1 MEVKLFRVSN
11 ENIKNQCYL
20 IYEGNYGILV
30 DPAWDYELINDFLQ
44 DNQIILKGVLLTHAH
59 HDHTNLAAAFAEKHE
74 VPVYM
79 SAIEIRQYSFSCPQL
94 VAVQHLREFVIDD
107 FTVTAL
113 LTPGHTKGST
123 CYLIGEHCFTGDT
136 VFIEGV
142 GISDDL
148 NVNSLFYSVQFIKQ
162 YLPAHTLIWPGHSFG
177 QTPGKELSFLFRN
190 NIYFLLNRREAFV
203 EFRMRKNQ
211 PDPFAFK

>member
-1 MEVKLFRVSN
+1 MEVKLFRVAN

-20 IYEGNYGILV
+20 IYEGNSGILV
-30 DPAWDYELINDFLQ
+30 DPAWDYELINDFLK
-44 DNQIILKGVLLTHAH
+44 DNLIVLKGVLLTHAH
-59 HDHTNLAAAFAEKHE
+59 HDHTNLAAVFAYKHA

-79 SAIEIRQYSFSCPQL
+79 SAIEIRDSGFHVQRL
-94 VAVQHLREFVIDD
+94 IAVQHLQEFTIDG

-136 VFIEGV
+136 IFIEGV
-142 GISDDL
+142 GISDER
-148 NVNSLFYSVQFIKQ
+148 NVGSLFDSVQFIKQ
-162 YLPAHTLIWPGHSFG
+162 YLPPHTLIWPGHSFG

-203 EFRMRKNQ
+203 DFRMRKNQ